1 MYQVPEAAPPLQPAA
16 SAYPAT
22 PTGLDTPKPAN
33 LKEEIIQSP
42 EPKKARISEAGIID
56 VEAEFPDTPPATE
69 RQISANIELLD
80 DDVDEDEEDVFGHG
94 NVV

>member
-1 MYQVPEAAPPLQPAA
+1 
-16 SAYPAT
+16 
-22 PTGLDTPKPAN
+22 